1 MNWKYVPESMRVI
14 HRCGKFNTETYNE
27 RSTEPPKVRFGF
39 GLTPVVTVR
48 LHPSVPAEATAIRK
62 DWPGP
67 VLERRAACG
76 CVRFQGV
83 TDGRINSQLRVVI
96 VPASERDEVV
106 NGWESAEGNEI

>member
-1 MNWKYVPESMRVI
+1 MKRNWKYVPETMRVI
-14 HRCGKFNTETYNE
+14 HRCGKFNTTK
-27 RSTEPPKVRFGF
+27 RKASFGF

-48 LHPSVPAEATAIRK
+48 LHPSVPAEAVAIRK
-62 DWPGP
+62 DWTGL

-96 VPASERDEVV
+96 ALASERDEVL